1 MSVNYL
7 YKRNNTYYF
16 RLRIPQD
23 LKHIIPITE
32 IKKSLKS
39 NTIHSA
45 KSLGRVVACKV
56 QEVFTLL
63 RSQVLSPEQQIEVAG
78 RLAEFGGG
86 YSGWVNRAGKV
97 VEVRNTAVKAIA
109 SKQQVRKLSSIIDE
123 YMQDRKCRWS
133 SKTLVEYESIFQVI
147 LMAAGD
153 KDIRSYSRSDLIA
166 FRDTILRLP
175 PNFTKKAE
183 FKDKTIEQVLEM
195 PYAECISDK
204 TANGYIINLAAV
216 FKWSLQQGYIE
227 ANYAEGLS
235 MPENKSRVDQEREA
249 YNIEDLKRLC
259 RTDGF
264 RGDTR
269 YQEPEKYWIPLIA
282 LYGGLRLNEICQMHT
297 KDIVE
302 IDGVPCFDVN
312 CKEGKQLKTDS
323 SARIVPIHPTLL
335 SLGLLSYVQSLRDRK
350 APRLWMNLKKY
361 RDGYS
366 KYFGKWY
373 SQVNREHI
381 TDSRTKCF
389 HSFRHTFINEL
400 KQRGVQDTLIS
411 ELVGHSTSGSMTMGR
426 YGKRYQPKV
435 LLDALVKLEYG
446 IKVPIWISK
455 EM

>member
-1 MSVNYL
+1 MSTNHL

-16 RLRIPQD
+16 RLRIPHD
-23 LKHIIPITE
+23 LKHVIPITE
-32 IKKSLKS
+32 IKKSLKC

-45 KSLGRVVACKV
+45 KSLGRVLASKAE
-56 QEVFTLL
+56 EVFILL
-63 RSQVLSPEQQIEVAG
+63 RSQVLSPEQQIDVAG
-78 RLAEFGGG
+78 RLAEIGVN
-86 YSGWVNRAGKV
+86 SSSWVNRAGKAV
-97 VEVRNTAVKAIA
+97 TVDNAAVKVVA
-109 SKQQVRKLSSIIDE
+109 SKQQVRKLSNVIGE
-123 YMQDRKCRWS
+123 YIQDKKCRWS

-147 LMAAGD
+147 LKAADD
-153 KDIRSYSRSDLIA
+153 KDIRDYSRSDLIA
-166 FRDTILRLP
+166 FRDTILKLP

-183 FKDKTIEQVLEM
+183 YKNKTIQQVLAM
-195 PYAECISDK
+195 PYTECISDK

-249 YNIEDLKRLC
+249 YSIEDLKRLC
-259 RTDGF
+259 RTEGF
-264 RGDTR
+264 RGETR
-269 YQEPEKYWIPLIA
+269 HQEPEKYWIPLIA
-282 LYGGLRLNEICQMHT
+282 LYGGLRLNEICQLHT
-297 KDIVE
+297 KDILE

-312 CKEGKQLKTDS
+312 TKEDKQLKTS
-323 SARIVPIHPTLL
+323 SSVRIVPIHPTLI
-335 SLGLLSYVQSLRDRK
+335 SLGLMSYVQKLRDRN

-361 RDGYS
+361 REGYS

-373 SQVNREHI
+373 SQVNREYI
-381 TDSRTKCF
+381 TESRTKCF

-435 LLDALVKLEYG
+435 LLEALVQLDYG
-446 IKVPIWISK
+446 VDIPKWKV
-455 EM
+455 